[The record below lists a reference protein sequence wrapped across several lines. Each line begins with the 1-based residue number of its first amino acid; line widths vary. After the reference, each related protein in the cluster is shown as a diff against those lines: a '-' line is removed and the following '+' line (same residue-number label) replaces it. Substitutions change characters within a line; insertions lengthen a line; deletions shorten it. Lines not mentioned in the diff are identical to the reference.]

1 MQKKEADMNIYE
13 FLKDCRKQ
21 IIGKR
26 DTLIEAAGEH
36 KFNKLWGEVYEC
48 LI

>member
-1 MQKKEADMNIYE
+1 MNIYE

-21 IIGKR
+21 IIGKKE
-26 DTLIEAAGEH
+26 TIIVAAGEQ
-36 KFNKLWGEVYEC
+36 KFTKSWGELYEC